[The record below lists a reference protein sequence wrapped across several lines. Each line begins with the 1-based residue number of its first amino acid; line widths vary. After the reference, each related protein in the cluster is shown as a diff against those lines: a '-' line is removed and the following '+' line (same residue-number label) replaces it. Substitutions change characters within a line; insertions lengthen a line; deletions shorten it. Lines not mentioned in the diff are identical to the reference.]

1 MKECDIF
8 WGSKHTLTLSYIFSG
23 TFRLCVY
30 ISCCHSRRHMY
41 KSSFAMCP
49 TLMSLQIVECAET
62 FVTQQ
67 TPVLSYHPSGFSCEC
82 TELLP
87 AYRLCHTNDIRKI
100 SLPCALSS
108 AYTDCWTDWM
118 TCHTSDSCTVS
129 LHCVLCRARRGC
141 ATLQTVC
148 HKRHNCTAYPVHP
161 RGLSCNEDA
170 DVPTEWT
177 LCCTCDIC
185 TVSLHCEFYCVLGG
199 HVALPIVFRKHYTQ
213 TVSLPNELV
222 RVLPAHYCSDNA
234 WRIPCTR
241 IYPYK

>member
-8 WGSKHTLTLSYIFSG
+8 RGSKHTLTLSYIFSG

-170 DVPTEWT
+170 DVPTEWINT
-177 LCCTCDIC
+177 LLHVWHLYGFSPLWILPCTTSAPCL
-185 TVSLHCEFYCVLGG
+185 TNR
-199 HVALPIVFRKHYTQ
+199 LPQ
-213 TVSLPNELV
+213 TVHPCRLS
-222 RVLPAHYCSDNA
+222 PAWLSGDRA
-234 WRIPCTR
+234 
-241 IYPYK
+241 